1 VAAILAM
8 QSAWLQTHWVELA
21 GGGLLL
27 LCLWAVLA
35 YRTRQH
41 RRDRERLEEAVGARS
56 AELAKA
62 NRELQEVSLKDPLTG
77 VRNRRFFQTTIAA
90 DASQAVRAYSVAS
103 KNYSHDHRDLVFYLV
118 DIDHFKP
125 VNDQHGHDVG
135 DLLLIAI
142 AQRLDEVVRKSDFLI
157 RWGGEEFLIVCRSA
171 ERLESHR
178 MAERILNAVG
188 KAAFNLGSGRI
199 IQCTCSV
206 GWAPFPW
213 VPPFVAEA
221 SVEEV
226 LRLADRGLYLAKQGG
241 RNQSVGILPGDGELP
256 TDEKKHLRLETL
268 AEKGLLQEVRTAGPI
283 ADTADKHR

>member
-1 VAAILAM
+1 M
-8 QSAWLQTHWVELA
+8 QFSWLQTRWAELA
-21 GGGLLL
+21 VAGGLLV
-27 LCLWAVLA
+27 CLWAA
-35 YRTRQH
+35 MEYRTRKHHQ
-41 RRDRERLEEAVGARS
+41 DRARLEEAVGARS

-118 DIDHFKP
+118 DIDHFKH
-125 VNDQHGHDVG
+125 VNDEHGHEAG

-178 MAERILNAVG
+178 MAERILNALS
-188 KAAFNLGSGRI
+188 KTPFNLGNGRTI
-199 IQCTCSV
+199 RCTCSV

-221 SVEEV
+221 SVDEV

-256 TDEKKHLRLETL
+256 TDEKKHLRLEAL
-268 AEKGLLQEVRTAGPI
+268 AEKGLLQEVRTAGPTVE
-283 ADTADKHR
+283 ATSS

>member
-1 VAAILAM
+1 M
-8 QSAWLQTHWVELA
+8 QSAWWQNRWVELA
-21 GGGLLL
+21 GVGLLL
-27 LCLWAVLA
+27 LCLWAVTE
-35 YRTRQH
+35 YRARKH
-41 RRDRERLEEAVGARS
+41 RRDRERLEGAVAARS

-62 NRELQEVSLKDPLTG
+62 NRELQEFSLLDPLTG

-118 DIDHFKP
+118 DIDHFKQ
-125 VNDQHGHDVG
+125 VNDEYGHEAG

-142 AQRLDEVVRKSDFLI
+142 AQRLDEIVRKSDFLI

-178 MAERILNAVG
+178 MAERILNAIG
-188 KAAFNLGSGRI
+188 KTAFDLGNGRAI
-199 IQCTCSV
+199 RRTCSV

-221 SVEEV
+221 SVDEV
-226 LRLADRGLYLAKQGG
+226 LRLADRGLCLAKQRG
-241 RNQSVGILPGDGELP
+241 RNQSIGILPGDGELP
-256 TDEKKHLRLETL
+256 TDGHKHLRLETL
-268 AEKGLLQEVRTAGPI
+268 AERGLLQEVRTAGP
-283 ADTADKHR
+283 AVQPAPS